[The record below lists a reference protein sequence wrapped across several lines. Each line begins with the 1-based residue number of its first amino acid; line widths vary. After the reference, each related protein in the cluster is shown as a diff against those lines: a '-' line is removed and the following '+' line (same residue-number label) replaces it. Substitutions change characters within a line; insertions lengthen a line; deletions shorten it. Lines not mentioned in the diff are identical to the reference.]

1 MSLTFHKNL
10 IQALSLMLNNSNDYN
25 VIIQVGKNQNIKEFY
40 THSNI
45 LKARSAYFKRELSV
59 ECITKKNDL
68 IEFKKPNI
76 DPVVFEMI
84 LK

>member
-10 IQALSLMLNNSNDYN
+10 IQVLSLMLNNSDDSD
-25 VIIQVGKNQNIKEFY
+25 VIIQVGENQNRKEFY
-40 THSNI
+40 AHSNI
-45 LKARSAYFKRELSV
+45 LKARSAYFKRALSA
-59 ECITKKNDL
+59 EWITKKNDL